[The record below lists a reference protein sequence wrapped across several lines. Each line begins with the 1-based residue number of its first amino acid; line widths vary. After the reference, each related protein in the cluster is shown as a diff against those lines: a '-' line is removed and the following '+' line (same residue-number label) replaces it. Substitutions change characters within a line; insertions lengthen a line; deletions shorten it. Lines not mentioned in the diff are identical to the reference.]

1 VFSVFSSLYRVK
13 RRAFVKLSG
22 FIKAEQFLTT
32 QQLFNSPERL
42 PTINLA
48 EFEVP
53 TRMRAEGMEVKSNS
67 F

>member
-1 VFSVFSSLYRVK
+1 M

-32 QQLFNSPERL
+32 QQLFNFPERL
-42 PTINLA
+42 RTINLA
-48 EFEVP
+48 EFKVP
-53 TRMRAEGMEVKSNS
+53 ARKREEGMEVKSNS